1 MIQHQDQTPGQSA
14 TCKAV
19 KDVVKEEL
27 ESRALN
33 EKAVSIEQ
41 QRLMGAAYA
50 YKTGKSDSAS
60 PEVKKIADSMSVEE
74 LKKFASTKH
83 KGLSEKVDDE
93 SITETTYNGKTV
105 KLNKP
110 FRTPGGGKKFAVYVD
125 VDGDGKAK
133 IVRFGDPNMSIK
145 KDQPNRKK
153 SYCARSSGQG
163 NLNNKGS
170 ANYWSRK
177 MWDC

>member
-1 MIQHQDQTPGQSA
+1 M
-14 TCKAV
+14 
-19 KDVVKEEL
+19 
-27 ESRALN
+27 ESRAFN
-33 EKAVSIEQ
+33 EEALSIRQQKA
-41 QRLMGAAYA
+41 AAIA
-50 YKTGKSDSAS
+50 LKHKKEGTKPEAGTASAS
-60 PEVKKIADSMSVEE
+60 MMDMSVSE
-74 LKKFASTKH
+74 LEKFAKTKH
-83 KGLSEKVDDE
+83 KGLPEKVDDE
-93 SITETTYNGKTV
+93 SITEATYNGKTV

-110 FRTPGGGKKFAVYVD
+110 FRTPGGPKKFAVYVD
-125 VDGDGKAK
+125 VNGNGKAK